1 MKKKRYCAII
11 LNRNLPKVTNRL
23 YKNLKD
29 NNSNLDV
36 YVLESGSDKNKISRH
51 CTWYAN
57 WKSALKNGLRYSR
70 GMNFAL
76 SKLDAENKIDNYEA
90 FILLSNDTEFN
101 NYSITGKIQSIL
113 KKHDKIGIL
122 SPCSKNWGEYQLLKK
137 NKTKYFWFIHNSAY
151 IITKKFLNAVKN
163 KSKKPYMDYFFDGS
177 NFRGYGSE
185 FDIILKAYSN
195 DFSAA
200 ITSKIIAEENTSYL
214 LNSSKIIKTD
224 NYEENLNRY
233 IKEGE
238 TWLKKKYGFSD
249 KWSINMT
256 VKLFYDK
263 FFEYYPQLKNYKI

>member
-1 MKKKRYCAII
+1 MKIKKYCAII

-23 YKNLKD
+23 YKNLKK
-29 NNSNLDV
+29 NNTDLDV
-36 YVLESGSDKNKISRH
+36 YIIESGSDKKKLSRY
-51 CTWYAN
+51 CTWYAD
-57 WKSALKNGLRYSR
+57 WKSAKKNGLRYSR

-76 SKLDAENKIDNYEA
+76 SKLDDENKIDKYEA
-90 FILLSNDTEFN
+90 FILLSNDTEFS
-101 NYSITGKIQSIL
+101 NYSITGKINSIL
-113 KKHDKIGIL
+113 KKHKKIGIL
-122 SPCSKNWGEYQLLKK
+122 SPCSKYWGEYKLLKK
-137 NKTKYFWFIHNSAY
+137 NKTKYFWFIHNNAY
-151 IITKKFLNAVKN
+151 IITKNFLNTVKT
-163 KSKKPYMDYFFDGS
+163 KSKNPHIDYFFDGT

-214 LNSSKIIKTD
+214 QNSFNEIKTD
-224 NYEENLNRY
+224 SYDKNLKSY

-263 FFEYYPQLKNYKI
+263 FFEYHPKLKDFKI

>member
-1 MKKKRYCAII
+1 M
-11 LNRNLPKVTNRL
+11 
-23 YKNLKD
+23 
-29 NNSNLDV
+29 

-76 SKLDAENKIDNYEA
+76 SKLDSENKIDNYEA
-90 FILLSNDTEFN
+90 FILLSNDTEFK

-113 KKHDKIGIL
+113 KKHEKIGIL

-137 NKTKYFWFIHNSAY
+137 DKTKYFWFIHNSAY
-151 IITKKFLNAVKN
+151 IITKKFLNVVKN

-200 ITSKIIAEENTSYL
+200 ITSEIIAEENTSYL

>member
-1 MKKKRYCAII
+1 
-11 LNRNLPKVTNRL
+11 
-23 YKNLKD
+23 
-29 NNSNLDV
+29 
-36 YVLESGSDKNKISRH
+36 
-51 CTWYAN
+51 
-57 WKSALKNGLRYSR
+57 
-70 GMNFAL
+70 
-76 SKLDAENKIDNYEA
+76 
-90 FILLSNDTEFN
+90 
-101 NYSITGKIQSIL
+101 
-113 KKHDKIGIL
+113 
-122 SPCSKNWGEYQLLKK
+122 
-137 NKTKYFWFIHNSAY
+137 
-151 IITKKFLNAVKN
+151 
-163 KSKKPYMDYFFDGS
+163 MDYFFDGS

-200 ITSKIIAEENTSYL
+200 ITSEIIAEENTSYL